1 MFSLQVKTSPASFL
15 KSSAGK
21 SVAWGLYPRHPWC
34 GPIQGNRNP
43 LLSSPLLQPRGHS
56 TTGWE
61 VKHPQGAKQK
71 RGIAA
76 LCCRALCQLLLHW
89 CKSQGGSPIHSGLI
103 PPAPFP
109 HLRPRSSYSIALIPG
124 NSPITVTP
132 PTSWIPGAWHHP
144 VIFSLLLW
152 GPRFLAS
159 PSFPSNTKADL
170 HQWDLHMKLLG
181 DQSWMCWKI
190 PENLWQFC
198 TPPITPKLSFN
209 TGFQIIVNPHEKIL

>member
-34 GPIQGNRNP
+34 GLIQGNRNP

-76 LCCRALCQLLLHW
+76 LCCRALCLSFYCTDANHKVVLPFTVASFLLLLFLISVPGLHTQLPW
-89 CKSQGGSPIHSGLI
+89 FQGILPSLSLPGFLGPDSTPSFSPYFSGGHAFSLPLLSLPTRRQAFTNGI
-103 PPAPFP
+103 CTWSCWVISLECAGKF
-109 HLRPRSSYSIALIPG
+109 LKTCG
-124 NSPITVTP
+124 NSV
-132 PTSWIPGAWHHP
+132 HHP
-144 VIFSLLLW
+144 
-152 GPRFLAS
+152 S
-159 PSFPSNTKADL
+159 P
-170 HQWDLHMKLLG
+170 
-181 DQSWMCWKI
+181 QSY
-190 PENLWQFC
+190 
-198 TPPITPKLSFN
+198 LS
-209 TGFQIIVNPHEKIL
+209 TLKFQIIVNPHEKIL